1 MSLKQ
6 AWLSGARW
14 TLFARIG
21 MQLVTWPIT
30 LVVMR
35 LLEPADYGLFAMAM
49 LVSGFI
55 TLFSELGLGVA
66 LVQAAEVTPEQQR
79 AAASVLLLLNGAI
92 ALAIVAVAPLVAIVF
107 NEPDV
112 TRVMWVLTVEL
123 LVSAWAMVP
132 MAMLERALRF
142 REISIAQMAGGIAG
156 AAATLAAAWIDVDVW
171 ALVAG
176 ALTGATVRAALCV
189 YFHGHLVLPGRLD
202 MATLRPMVKVSSHV
216 IAVRALWYWSGQADQ
231 LVLGRMLHTSA
242 LGLYNVAA
250 QLAMLPAGKAMEVI
264 NRVTLPVLSRLQD
277 DAAGVRHTYRRLVGM
292 LALYGM
298 GMCWGLAAVAPEF
311 VELALGPKWLAAAVP
326 LALLS
331 LVAPLRMFCAFNNT
345 VVTAFGKPEA
355 ATRELLLAAVLLP
368 VAVALGAGLDG
379 LRGASLAWLAAYPAV
394 YLVSTHL
401 TARAIGLPRLHALSV
416 VWRPLL
422 AGLAMLAAVALLRQ
436 ALGAGVPVAWRLAG
450 GIAVGGLSYLA
461 AIWLL
466 ARALLLDTHGLVLD
480 ILRPQRNSRPNPPP

>member
-6 AWLSGARW
+6 AMLSGARW

-21 MQLVTWPIT
+21 LQLITWPIT

-55 TLFSELGLGVA
+55 TLFSELGMGVA
-66 LVQAAEVTPEQQR
+66 LVQAPEVTPEQQR

-92 ALAIVAVAPLVAIVF
+92 ALAIIAVAPLVALVF
-107 NEPDV
+107 REPEV
-112 TRVMWVLTVEL
+112 TLVMWVLTAEL

-156 AAATLAAAWIDVDVW
+156 AAATLTAAWIDVDVW

-176 ALTGATVRAALCV
+176 ALTGATVRTALCV
-189 YFHGHLVLPGRLD
+189 YFHGRLVLPGRLE
-202 MATLRPMVKVSSHV
+202 MAALRPMVKVSSHV

-250 QLAMLPAGKAMEVI
+250 QLAMLPAGKAMEVV

-277 DAAGVRHTYRRLVGM
+277 DAAGVRHTYGRLVGL

-311 VELALGPKWLAAAVP
+311 VELVLGRKWLGAAVP

-331 LVAPLRMFCAFNNT
+331 GVAPLRMLCAFNNT
-345 VVTAFGKPEA
+345 VVTACGKPEA
-355 ATRELLLAAVLLP
+355 ATRELLLASVLLP
-368 VAVALGAGLDG
+368 AAVGLGAWVDG
-379 LRGASLAWLAAYPAV
+379 LRGASLAWLMAYPAV
-394 YLVSTHL
+394 YLVSVHL
-401 TARAIGLPRLHALSV
+401 TARAIHLHRRDVLSM

-422 AGLAMLAAVALLRQ
+422 AGLVMLGVVALLRQ
-436 ALGAGVPVAWRLAG
+436 GLGPGVPVAWRLAG
-450 GIAVGGLSYLA
+450 GIVVGGLAYLA
-461 AIWLL
+461 TIWLL
-466 ARALLLDTHGLVLD
+466 ARALVVDTRELVLD
-480 ILRPQRNSRPNPPP
+480 ILRPQRNP

>member
-79 AAASVLLLLNGAI
+79 AAATVLLLLNGAI
-92 ALAIVAVAPLVAIVF
+92 ALAIVAVAPLVAIIF
-107 NEPDV
+107 SEPQV
-112 TRVMWVLTVEL
+112 TRVMWVLTLEL

-156 AAATLAAAWIDVDVW
+156 ATATLAAAWIDVDVW

-176 ALTGATVRAALCV
+176 ALTGATVRTVLCV
-189 YFHGHLVLPGRLD
+189 VFHGRLVLPGRVQA
-202 MATLRPMVKVSSHV
+202 ATLRPMVKVSSHV

-231 LVLGRMLHTSA
+231 LVLGRMLHAQA

-250 QLAMLPAGKAMEVI
+250 QLAMLPAGKAMEVV
-264 NRVTLPVLSRLQD
+264 NRVTLPVLSRQHD
-277 DAAGVRHTYRRLVGM
+277 EARVRATYRRLMGM

-298 GMCWGLAAVAPEF
+298 GVCWGLAAVAPEF
-311 VELALGPKWLAAAVP
+311 VELVLGTKWLAAAVP

-345 VVTAFGKPEA
+345 VVTACGKPEA
-355 ATRELLLAAVLLP
+355 ATRELLLASVLLP
-368 VAVALGAGLDG
+368 VTVGLGAWVDG

-394 YLVSTHL
+394 YAVSTHL
-401 TARAIGLPRLHALSV
+401 TARAIGLQRRLALSAL
-416 VWRPLL
+416 WRPLL
-422 AGLAMLAAVALLRQ
+422 AGLAMLGAVALLRHG
-436 ALGAGVPVAWRLAG
+436 LGAGVPVGGRLAG
-450 GIAVGGLSYLA
+450 GVVVGGLTYLA

-466 ARALLLDTHGLVLD
+466 ARALVMDTRALVLD
-480 ILRPQRNSRPNPPP
+480 ILRPQRNP